1 MGRATHNRHTQA
13 KLKDATQFSIQT
25 NDTVL
30 KSLQSLKDTRENSQV
45 PIKTIS
51 HIELSEDIS
60 TIYKTISAFST
71 MSQRIVKWYEDNEI
85 IIKNQDQL
93 TCDIL
98 HEFEL
103 SPPKDLY
110 RAYKCYTKLRQSRQ
124 LRRKAKNENK
134 MLAPL
139 YGYIKSNPTMPK
151 DIKNICE
158 KCAGIQYDIQ
168 NAKYTFKSDEV
179 ID

>member
-1 MGRATHNRHTQA
+1 MGRATHNKHTQPRLSNA
-13 KLKDATQFSIQT
+13 NSLNVQT
-25 NDTVL
+25 SNTIL
-30 KSLQSLKDTRENSQV
+30 KSLQSLKSVDT

-51 HIELSEDIS
+51 HVNSSGDIS
-60 TIYKTISAFST
+60 QIYNTIVDFSAMSTI
-71 MSQRIVKWYEDNEI
+71 IVKWYEDNEI

-93 TCDIL
+93 ASDIL

-110 RAYKCYTKLRQSRQ
+110 RAYKCYLKLRQSRQ
-124 LRRKAKNENK
+124 LRRKAKNENR

-151 DIKNICE
+151 DLKNISE
-158 KCAGIQYDIQ
+158 RCAGIQYDIE
-168 NAKYTFKSDEV
+168 NAMYTFKSNEI

>member
-13 KLKDATQFSIQT
+13 KLKDATQFNIQT

-45 PIKTIS
+45 PIKAIS

-60 TIYKTISAFST
+60 TIYKTISDFST
-71 MSQRIVKWYEDNEI
+71 MSQRIVKWYEDNET

-139 YGYIKSNPTMPK
+139 YGYIKSNPTIPK

>member
-1 MGRATHNRHTQA
+1 MGRSTHNKHTQS
-13 KLKDATQFSIQT
+13 KSRDTKDIKIQT
-25 NDTVL
+25 SDTVL
-30 KSLQSLKDTRENSQV
+30 KSLQSIKDVTRDNTL
-45 PIKTIS
+45 IKTIS
-51 HIELSEDIS
+51 HVDLVEDIS
-60 TIYKTISAFST
+60 QIYKVIVDFSAIS
-71 MSQRIVKWYEDNEI
+71 QKIVKWYDDNEI

-93 TCDIL
+93 ACDML

-110 RAYKCYTKLRQSRQ
+110 RAYKCYSKLRQSRQ

-139 YGYIKSNPTMPK
+139 YGYIKSNPTIPR
-151 DIKNICE
+151 DLKNISE
-158 KCAGIQYDIQ
+158 RCAGIQYDIE
-168 NAKYTFKSDEV
+168 NAKYTFKSRET